1 MTKFFW
7 GNSVSSM
14 QTEGGWD
21 EGGKS
26 PSVYDVRE
34 ATEHASDWKFANDNY
49 HQFEQD
55 LDHIKDLGMNMY
67 RFQISWSRVIE
78 NGNGEVNE
86 EGIAYYD
93 RFIDGLIER
102 GIEPMICLY
111 HFDMPLYLAEEYN
124 GLVSKEVLNAF
135 VRYGKEMVDRYADK
149 VKYWIVFNE
158 QNLYHVPEAFRISGY
173 LQGEKTA
180 NELYQILHNVMVAHA
195 EIANYLHETTDA
207 QIGGMLAY
215 SEVYP
220 ATCKPGDILAARKWD
235 EFVNY
240 TLLDAYTKGTYSKE
254 MMQFVKNNEIDMN
267 ILSGELETIQ
277 NQKNDFISFS
287 YYASSTISA
296 EKIPAGTIPNE
307 YMDYGRLDN
316 PHLDTTEWNWQIDPL
331 GFRDVLNKL
340 YQRYQLPV
348 FPIENGIGVKEE
360 WDGTNLIE
368 DDYRIDY
375 HKKHLLAM
383 YDAMYIDGV
392 EVMGYLGWGLIDIL
406 SSQGDMRK
414 RYGVV
419 YVNRDNHDLK
429 DMKRVPKKSYEW
441 FKEVIKTDGKC
452 LTEGVDRT

>member
-1 MTKFFW
+1 
-7 GNSVSSM
+7 
-14 QTEGGWD
+14 
-21 EGGKS
+21 
-26 PSVYDVRE
+26 
-34 ATEHASDWKFANDNY
+34 
-49 HQFEQD
+49 
-55 LDHIKDLGMNMY
+55 MNMY

-93 RFIDGLIER
+93 LFIDGLLER

-124 GLVSKEVLNAF
+124 GLVSKEVLKAF
-135 VRYGKEMVDRYADK
+135 VRYGKEMVDRYADR

-220 ATCKPGDILAARKWD
+220 ATCKPEDILAARKWD

-254 MMQFVKNNEIDMN
+254 MMQFVKKNEIDMN
-267 ILSGELETIQ
+267 ILPGELETIQ

-296 EKIPAGTIPNE
+296 E
-307 YMDYGRLDN
+307 R
-316 PHLDTTEWNWQIDPL
+316 
-331 GFRDVLNKL
+331 F
-340 YQRYQLPV
+340 QREPFQMS
-348 FPIENGIGVKEE
+348 IWI
-360 WDGTNLIE
+360 T
-368 DDYRIDY
+368 
-375 HKKHLLAM
+375 
-383 YDAMYIDGV
+383 
-392 EVMGYLGWGLIDIL
+392 
-406 SSQGDMRK
+406 
-414 RYGVV
+414 
-419 YVNRDNHDLK
+419 
-429 DMKRVPKKSYEW
+429 
-441 FKEVIKTDGKC
+441 
-452 LTEGVDRT
+452 VD